1 MFETVQAIDV
11 FFIVMALSIAIA
23 TIIGTLIGWHV
34 FGIARDA
41 HKVVSAVRDEGEA
54 VVHEAATAVK
64 HIVEEKAQEIRRKIS
79 DVKPSKSPRKG
90 TKRKLVT
97 G

>member
-23 TIIGTLIGWHV
+23 TIVGALIGWHV

-54 VVHEAATAVK
+54 VVHEAAVAVK
-64 HIVEEKAQEIRRKIS
+64 HIVEEKAQEIRQKIS
-79 DVKPSKSPRKG
+79 DIKPQKPRRKS